1 MLPVQIRYNH
11 VPVIVRQ
18 IGNIISIMAL
28 KRYARF
34 FIRLGV
40 ALSIAA
46 FVAFAQY
53 VLWGWVNRG
62 VQMTAAE
69 YSIAGFAYSG
79 YGRDQSPLEQEYPDE
94 AQLSRDIDLLAT
106 LTKRV
111 RTYSSID
118 NAAVVPL
125 TARKGLKL
133 TNGIWLDQNVEHNQ
147 REMEAGIRLANQYKH
162 IDRLIVG
169 NEAVLREDM
178 TPDTLIFYLQTVKAA
193 TNKPVS
199 TAEPWHIWLKYPELA
214 ENVDFL
220 TVHLL
225 PYHEGVPAEAAVSYA
240 MQRYDELART
250 YPDKKIVI
258 GEIGWPSRG
267 PGVQAA
273 IPSRAN
279 EALFLRTFLSQERTR
294 TLDYYVMEAFDQPWK
309 VALEGWAGA
318 YWGVFNADREP
329 KFSLTGT
336 VPRDIHWQSKSQEAA
351 IYAFI
356 PMLLVAYLLSGWS
369 LLGRVW
375 LAILVQAS
383 VATLI
388 VGINVP
394 ADYYLTPKDLV
405 GLSVLIAAT
414 LITISV
420 LLTHGYEFGEVLF
433 KRIWKRRF
441 APLPALPPEEEP
453 FVSIHLACYNEP
465 PEMVIETIDSLAR
478 MHYRN
483 FEVLVIDNN
492 TADEALW
499 KPVEAHMAKLGPNF
513 RFFHLRPWPGFKAG
527 ALNFALKE
535 TDPRAQVIGVVD
547 ADYVVDPDWI
557 ATLVPH
563 FVDAPDVAVVQAP
576 QAHRNWETQ
585 PFRRMCNWEF
595 DGFFRIGMHH
605 RNERNALIQHGTM
618 TLVRRK
624 FLDEVGG
631 WSEWCICE
639 DSELGLRLLRK
650 GYDTRYVDQVLGKGL
665 TPANFAAI
673 KSQRFRWAFGAM
685 QILKAHLPA
694 LLGRSQLNMAQRYHF
709 LTGWFSWFGDALQL
723 VFTFASL
730 LWTMLM
736 IVAPE
741 SFGLPMTVL
750 VAPMLGFMAFKAA
763 MGPIL
768 YRRTMQCPWVDIAGA
783 SLLSA
788 GISHAVARGV
798 FAGIFMRKGVFV
810 VTPKGWKAKRLL
822 AFFGP
827 IREELGL
834 LVSLLVCVVSVSVTL
849 GVQDPAAKAWV
860 AVLLFATIPYWAAL
874 GCQIASYWP
883 EKAPQDSTVRAS

>member
-1 MLPVQIRYNH
+1 
-11 VPVIVRQ
+11 
-18 IGNIISIMAL
+18 MAFT
-28 KRYARF
+28 RYARF
-34 FIRLGV
+34 FLHVAV
-40 ALSIAA
+40 ALIIAT
-46 FVAFAQY
+46 FVASAQFAM
-53 VLWGWVNRG
+53 WAWVNRG
-62 VQMTAAE
+62 QPMAE
-69 YSIAGFAYSG
+69 AESAIAGFAYSG
-79 YGRDQSPLEQEYPDE
+79 YGRDQSPLEDDFPSER
-94 AQLSRDIDLLAT
+94 QLSRDLDILAKT
-106 LTKRV
+106 TDRI

-118 NAAVVPL
+118 NVAVVPL
-125 TARKGLKL
+125 SAKKGFHL
-133 TNGIWLDQNVEHNQ
+133 TNGIWLDQSVEHNMK
-147 REMEAGIRLANQYKH
+147 EMEAGIKLARNYPH

-169 NEAVLREDM
+169 NEAILREDM
-178 TPDTLIFYLQTVKAA
+178 SADTIILYLDAVKKA
-193 TNKPVS
+193 TGKPVS
-199 TAEPWHIWLKYPELA
+199 TAEPWHIWIKNPQLVEH
-214 ENVDFL
+214 VDFI

-225 PYHEGVPAEAAVSYA
+225 PYHEGVPADKAVTYA
-240 MQRYDELART
+240 MQRYDELERT
-250 YPDKKIVI
+250 FPGKKIVI

-267 PGVQAA
+267 PAMQAA
-273 IPSRAN
+273 IASREN
-279 EALFLRTFLSQERTR
+279 EALFLRTFLALDRSR

-318 YWGVFNADREP
+318 YWGVYNADREP
-329 KFSLTGT
+329 KFSLTGE
-336 VPRDIHWQSKSQEAA
+336 VPRDINWEGKAREAA
-351 IYAFI
+351 LYAFF
-356 PMLLVAYLLSGWS
+356 PMFLITLLLSSWS
-369 LLGRVW
+369 LMGRIW
-375 LAILVQAS
+375 LAVLVQAS

-394 ADYYLTPKDLV
+394 ADYYLTQRDLV

-441 APLPALPPEEEP
+441 APLPALPPEQEP

-478 MHYRN
+478 SNYRN

-499 KPVEAHMAKLGPNF
+499 KPVEEHIARMGRPNF

-535 TDPRAQVIGVVD
+535 TDPRAEVIGVVD
-547 ADYVVDPDWI
+547 ADYVVDPDWL

-563 FVDAPDVAVVQAP
+563 FVEAPDVAVVQAP
-576 QAHRNWETQ
+576 QAHRNWENQ

-624 FLDEVGG
+624 FLDELEG

-650 GYDTRYVDQVLGKGL
+650 GYDTRYVDRVLGKGL

-694 LLGRSQLNMAQRYHF
+694 LVGRSNLNLAQRYHF
-709 LTGWFSWFGDALQL
+709 LTGWFTWFGDALQL
-723 VFTFASL
+723 IFTFASL
-730 LWTMLM
+730 LWTILM
-736 IVAPE
+736 IVAPK

-768 YRRTMQCPWVDIAGA
+768 YRRTMECPWTDIAGA

-788 GISHAVARGV
+788 GLSHAIARGV
-798 FAGIFMRKGVFV
+798 FAGIFRKKGVFV
-810 VTPKGWKAKRLL
+810 VTPKGWARSKGL
-822 AFFGP
+822 AFFAP
-827 IREELGL
+827 IREEMALLAGL
-834 LVSLLVCVVSVSVTL
+834 LIAAVSVAVSLGTN
-849 GVQDPAAKAWV
+849 DPAARAWM
-860 AVLLFATIPYWAAL
+860 AVLLFETIPYWAAL

-883 EKAPQDSTVRAS
+883 EKAPQGEPVAAT

>member
-1 MLPVQIRYNH
+1 
-11 VPVIVRQ
+11 
-18 IGNIISIMAL
+18 MAFT
-28 KRYARF
+28 RYARF
-34 FIRLGV
+34 FLHVAV
-40 ALSIAA
+40 ALIIAT
-46 FVAFAQY
+46 FVASAQFAM
-53 VLWGWVNRG
+53 WAWVNRG
-62 VQMTAAE
+62 QPMAE
-69 YSIAGFAYSG
+69 AESAIAGFAYSG
-79 YGRDQSPLEQEYPDE
+79 YGRDQSPLEDDFPSER
-94 AQLSRDIDLLAT
+94 QLSRDLDILAKT
-106 LTKRV
+106 TDRI

-118 NAAVVPL
+118 NVAVVPL
-125 TARKGLKL
+125 SAKKGFHL
-133 TNGIWLDQNVEHNQ
+133 TNGIWLDQSVEHNMK
-147 REMEAGIRLANQYKH
+147 EMEAGIKLARNYPH

-169 NEAVLREDM
+169 NEAILREDM
-178 TPDTLIFYLQTVKAA
+178 SADTIILYLDAVKKA
-193 TNKPVS
+193 TGKPVS
-199 TAEPWHIWLKYPELA
+199 TAEPWHIWIKNPQLVEH
-214 ENVDFL
+214 VDFI

-225 PYHEGVPAEAAVSYA
+225 PYHEGVPADKAVTYA
-240 MQRYDELART
+240 MQRYDELERT
-250 YPDKKIVI
+250 FPGKKIVI

-267 PGVQAA
+267 PAMQAA
-273 IPSRAN
+273 IASREN
-279 EALFLRTFLSQERTR
+279 EALFLRTFLALDRSR

-318 YWGVFNADREP
+318 YWGVYNADREP
-329 KFSLTGT
+329 KFSLTGE
-336 VPRDIHWQSKSQEAA
+336 VPRDINWEGKAREAA
-351 IYAFI
+351 LYAFF
-356 PMLLVAYLLSGWS
+356 PMFLITLLLSSWS
-369 LLGRVW
+369 LMGRIW
-375 LAILVQAS
+375 LAVLVQAS

-394 ADYYLTPKDLV
+394 ADYYLTQRDLV

-441 APLPALPPEEEP
+441 APLPALPPEQEP

-478 MHYRN
+478 SNYRN

-499 KPVEAHMAKLGPNF
+499 KPVEEHIARMGRPNF

-535 TDPRAQVIGVVD
+535 TDPRAEVIGVVD
-547 ADYVVDPDWI
+547 ADYVVDPDWL

-563 FVDAPDVAVVQAP
+563 FVEAPDVAVVQAP

-624 FLDEVGG
+624 FLDELEG

-650 GYDTRYVDQVLGKGL
+650 GYDTRYVDRVLGKGL

-694 LLGRSQLNMAQRYHF
+694 LVGRSNLNLAQRYHF
-709 LTGWFSWFGDALQL
+709 LTGWFTWFGDALQL
-723 VFTFASL
+723 IFTFASL
-730 LWTMLM
+730 LWTILM
-736 IVAPE
+736 IVAPK

-768 YRRTMQCPWVDIAGA
+768 YRRTMECPWTDIAGA

-788 GISHAVARGV
+788 GLSHAIARGV
-798 FAGIFMRKGVFV
+798 FAGIFRKKGVFV
-810 VTPKGWKAKRLL
+810 VTPKGWARSKGL
-822 AFFGP
+822 AFFAP
-827 IREELGL
+827 IREEMALLAGL
-834 LVSLLVCVVSVSVTL
+834 LIAAVSVAVSLGTN
-849 GVQDPAAKAWV
+849 DPAARAWM
-860 AVLLFATIPYWAAL
+860 AVLLFETIPYWAAL

-883 EKAPQDSTVRAS
+883 EKAPQGEPVAAT

>member
-1 MLPVQIRYNH
+1 
-11 VPVIVRQ
+11 
-18 IGNIISIMAL
+18 MAF

-34 FIRLGV
+34 TLHVIV
-40 ALSIAA
+40 ALIIAT
-46 FVAFAQY
+46 FVAAAQFA
-53 VLWGWVNRG
+53 VWAWVNRG
-62 VQMTAAE
+62 HPMAE
-69 YSIAGFAYSG
+69 AENAIAGFAYSG
-79 YGRDQSPLEQEYPDE
+79 YGRNQSPLAGDFPSQK
-94 AQLSRDIDLLAT
+94 QLSGDLDILART
-106 LTKRV
+106 SERI

-118 NAAVVPL
+118 NVSVVPL
-125 TARKGLKL
+125 SAEKGLRL
-133 TNGIWLDQNVEHNQ
+133 TNGIWLDQSVEHNM
-147 REMEAGIRLANQYKH
+147 REMEAGIALAKKYRH

-169 NEAVLREDM
+169 NEAILREDM
-178 TPDTLIFYLQTVKAA
+178 APDTLIYYLKAVKQA
-193 TNKPVS
+193 TRKPVS
-199 TAEPWHIWLKYPELA
+199 TAEPWHIWIKYPELA
-214 ENVDFL
+214 ANVDFI

-225 PYHEGVPAEAAVSYA
+225 PYHEGVPADKAVAYA
-240 MQRYDELART
+240 MQRYDELQRT
-250 YPDKKIVI
+250 FPGKKIVI

-267 PGVQAA
+267 PAMKAA
-273 IPSRAN
+273 IASREN
-279 EALFLRTFLSQERTR
+279 EALFLRTFLAQERTR
-294 TLDYYVMEAFDQPWK
+294 NLDYYVMEAFDQPWK

-318 YWGVFNADREP
+318 YWGVYNADRES
-329 KFSLTGT
+329 KFSLTGE
-336 VPRDIHWQSKSQEAA
+336 VPRDVNWENKAREAA
-351 IYAFI
+351 LYAFI
-356 PMLLVAYLLSGWS
+356 PMFLITLLLGSWS
-369 LLGRVW
+369 LMGRIW
-375 LAILVQAS
+375 LAVLVQAS

-394 ADYYLTPKDLV
+394 AEYYLTQRDLV

-441 APLPALPPEEEP
+441 APLPALPPEREP

-478 MHYRN
+478 SHYRN

-492 TADEALW
+492 TVDEEKW
-499 KPVEAHMAKLGPNF
+499 KPVEEHIARMGRPNF

-535 TDPRAQVIGVVD
+535 TSPHAEIIGVVD
-547 ADYVVDPDWI
+547 ADYVVNPDWI
-557 ATLVPH
+557 ASLAPH
-563 FVDAPDVAVVQAP
+563 FVDSPGVAVVQAP

-650 GYDTRYVDQVLGKGL
+650 GYETRYVDQILGKGL

-685 QILKAHLPA
+685 QILKRHLPA
-694 LLGRSQLNMAQRYHF
+694 LVGPSRLNMAQRYHF
-709 LTGWFSWFGDALQL
+709 LTGWFTWFGDALQL

-730 LWTMLM
+730 VWTIMM
-736 IVAPE
+736 IAAPK

-750 VAPMLGFMAFKAA
+750 VAPMLGFMTFKAA

-768 YRRTMQCPWVDIAGA
+768 YRRTMECPWIDIAGA

-788 GISHAVARGV
+788 GLSHAVARGV
-798 FAGIFMRKGVFV
+798 FAGIFKKKGVFV
-810 VTPKGWKAKRLL
+810 VTPKGWSRSKGL
-822 AFFGP
+822 AFFAP
-827 IREELGL
+827 IREEMALLIGL
-834 LVSLLVCVVSVSVTL
+834 LTAVVSVGVGL
-849 GVQDPAAKAWV
+849 GTNDPAARAWM
-860 AVLLFATIPYWAAL
+860 AVLLFETIPYWAAL

-883 EKAPQDSTVRAS
+883 EKAPQGEPVMNPA